1 MMHSDAPAAQRSL
14 TSLDGRQLCMCTVGW
29 WIIGAMAVQL
39 RASDVIR
46 RIVERVDLDDFTE
59 QVLDSFW
66 ERPEYQRFRPLREDV
81 RAWVRWNIDLVIRW
95 LVDGQPPTEADLER
109 FRERARML
117 AANGMPPDIVPAN
130 FRRGARFA
138 WTSLLD
144 AAHDDER
151 AALAESADLLFE
163 FIDRVSQQFSETY
176 ESAGPAATIS
186 EEERRAR
193 ALLAR
198 AGEVPTGEDLQLAEQ
213 IGFELTGAYRPFV
226 LLVPSWSVERHLS
239 LAGRLRA
246 RHLLAVAEGR
256 RVAGLAHRTVPWAEL
271 AVDPSAVIALGRRT
285 RRAELSEAFD
295 DLRVVIEIAAREGRT
310 GPIDPDDHLAELLL
324 RRSPRLAARLGS
336 RVYDRLDPELAR
348 TLDVLIEHDFD
359 RGATAT
365 ALPVHRN
372 TLTNR
377 LNRVHAITGFDADSA
392 DGRGLLWLA
401 WLERAAR

>member
-1 MMHSDAPAAQRSL
+1 
-14 TSLDGRQLCMCTVGW
+14 
-29 WIIGAMAVQL
+29 MAVQL

-95 LVDGQPPTEADLER
+95 LVDGQPPTETDLER

-117 AANGMPPDIVPAN
+117 AAEGMPADIVPAN

-151 AALAESADLLFE
+151 AALAGSADLLFE

-198 AGEVPTGEDLQLAEQ
+198 AGADPTGEDLQLAEQ
-213 IGFELTGAYRPFV
+213 IGFDITGAHRPFV
-226 LLVPSWSVERHLS
+226 LVAPSWSVQRHLS
-239 LAGRLRA
+239 LAGQLRA
-246 RHLLAVAEGR
+246 RHVLAVAEGR
-256 RVAGLAHRTVPWAEL
+256 RVAGLTHRSVPWREL
-271 AVDPSAVIALGRRT
+271 GVDPRAVIAQGRRT
-285 RRAELSEAFD
+285 RRADVLEAFD
-295 DLRVVIEIAAREGRT
+295 ELRIVVEVAVREGRT
-310 GPIDPDDHLAELLL
+310 GAVDPDDHLAELLL
-324 RRSPRLAARLGS
+324 RRSPRLAARLRS
-336 RVYDRLDPELAR
+336 RVCDQLAAHDPELLR
-348 TLDVLIEHDFD
+348 TVDTLIEHDFD
-359 RGATAT
+359 RGATAA

-377 LNRVHAITGFDADSA
+377 LARIHAVTGLDVDRA
-392 DGRGLLWLA
+392 DGRGLVWLA
-401 WLERAAR
+401 WLDRRGQPSR